1 VRTGSGGHHRPY
13 KALYEA
19 VGATFTPNG
28 HPVVTV
34 GNDSRLRVW
43 DVATA
48 SVLAETGE
56 LPLRGPALSPDGTT
70 GYTTDR
76 NRDIVVWDLS
86 GSHRLDRPFTAG
98 TGIRQW
104 PWFAMSV
111 GGRMLAVPSSGPSS
125 PGPFSGTIKLID
137 TSDLHVVRRI
147 RYAHSTPEALAFS
160 PDGATLAV
168 STVSDK
174 EAWKDT
180 RLWDVSSGR
189 MTAILPGIPVLHQR
203 LTTIAFSPDG
213 SMLVGGGTG
222 TGTHG
227 GLIYV
232 WRPGTPNHPADRFRT
247 ARTVEAV
254 DFTPDGTRPRS
265 GS

>member
-1 VRTGSGGHHRPY
+1 MRTGSGGHHRPY

-28 HPVVTV
+28 HSVVTV